1 MARVAVEM
9 GARRDVT
16 ITLTI
21 KVDNATA
28 LAAVMKSI
36 AAIAPRR
43 GWASRLAR
51 CNLSVGEG
59 SRLRRGSRGIA

>member
-21 KVDNATA
+21 KVGNATA

-36 AAIAPRR
+36 AAIAQ
-43 GWASRLAR
+43 GGAGQ
-51 CNLSVGEG
+51 V
-59 SRLRRGSRGIA
+59 GSRGAICR